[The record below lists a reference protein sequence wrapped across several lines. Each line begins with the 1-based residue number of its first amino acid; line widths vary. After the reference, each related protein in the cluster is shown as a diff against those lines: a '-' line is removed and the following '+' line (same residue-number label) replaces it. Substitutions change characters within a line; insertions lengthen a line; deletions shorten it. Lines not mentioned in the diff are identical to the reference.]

1 MTPVAGF
8 LVIIFL
14 VVGCV
19 LGWHANRARAAH
31 GDVKATKGRLPG
43 FRRTRQR
50 SGLIALAVAAILV
63 LAIYALLRGL
73 GPAPHG

>member
-1 MTPVAGF
+1 MTAVAGF

-14 VVGCV
+14 ALGCV
-19 LGWHANRARAAH
+19 LGWHANRARSAH

-50 SGLIALAVAAILV
+50 SGLIALALAALV
-63 LAIYALLRGL
+63 LLVIFALLHGL
-73 GPAPHG
+73 GPAPHR

>member
-1 MTPVAGF
+1 MTAVAGF

-14 VVGCV
+14 AVGCV

-50 SGLIALAVAAILV
+50 SGLITLGIAAVVILV
-63 LAIYALLRGL
+63 IYALLRGL
-73 GPAPHG
+73 PHG

>member
-1 MTPVAGF
+1 MTPVAAF

-50 SGLIALAVAAILV
+50 SGLIALAVAAIV
-63 LAIYALLRGL
+63 VVAIYALLRGF
-73 GPAPHG
+73 PAAPHR